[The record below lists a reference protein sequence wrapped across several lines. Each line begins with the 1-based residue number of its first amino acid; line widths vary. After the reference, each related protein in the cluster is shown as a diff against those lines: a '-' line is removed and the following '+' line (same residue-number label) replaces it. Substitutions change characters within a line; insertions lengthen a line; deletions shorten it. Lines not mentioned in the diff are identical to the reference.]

1 MSQQELTII
10 QHLGELR
17 RRVLISV
24 VALIVGSAVSFAFFR
39 QLIEILVRP
48 ARDLQ
53 TGAAGQLVFTEV
65 TELLGISIKVS
76 FLGGFILAFPVIL
89 YQVIMF
95 VAPGLTSRE
104 RRYLLAFLPGAMI
117 AFAAG
122 VAFAYFVMTPPA
134 LHFLLTFGGD
144 VATPMIRVSN
154 VVNLMVRL
162 LFWMGLVFETPL
174 VIYLLAQ
181 LGIVNARMLARF
193 RRYWVVVAFILAAI
207 ITPTFDP
214 VNQTLV
220 AVPIVVL
227 YELGILLARVGQR
240 LRRGREERGSVR
252 PAWYRRL
259 GARLARRARFKL
271 RWPGRSRRARSL
283 ISLVSTRRSTRSPE

>member
-76 FLGGFILAFPVIL
+76 FLAGFILAFPVIL

-104 RRYLLAFLPGAMI
+104 KRYLLGFLPGAMI
-117 AFAAG
+117 AFVAG

-134 LHFLLTFGGD
+134 LHFLLTFGDD

-154 VVNLMVRL
+154 IVNLMVRL

-214 VNQTLV
+214 VNQALV
-220 AVPIVVL
+220 AVPLLVL
-227 YELGILLARVGQR
+227 YEVGVLLAKWVG
-240 LRRGREERGSVR
+240 RGRATSALT
-252 PAWYRRL
+252 P
-259 GARLARRARFKL
+259 F
-271 RWPGRSRRARSL
+271 
-283 ISLVSTRRSTRSPE
+283 SPPE